1 MSAELY
7 NALLRGK
14 TTTTPSKRS
23 GLNMISLKEFL
34 YKYGE
39 ELYDY
44 YGEDFFV
51 EGDIQRW
58 LNDTH
63 EENKSRTII
72 LCMVDLS
79 ESDHHIV
86 TKKGI
91 KKKMRKAG
99 AIRRRRIK
107 HRYSYENP
115 MNRIHGY
122 IILTQEN
129 IRPYPER
136 KVISIPL
143 IVSSPFSDKRGIG
156 SDMMDIIIQLT
167 IDCKFDDIILEV
179 SNEYAWRAYEDDQS
193 ESESEEEYE
202 SESESEY
209 GSEEEFEEDWYPTE
223 EVLDIISHEL
233 WRKSMRK
240 ANGEDTPYYNIGE
253 DYVYS
258 CIKEYFNADDSV
270 YEEGKHTKHTQ
281 KRISEDPK
289 DNEYGGYWYQK
300 GKKSQM
306 RLMKFY
312 EKFGFIE
319 DPSIYLEWDCY
330 DKNPFPTMRRPIK

>member
-14 TTTTPSKRS
+14 TTTTPSQRS

-91 KKKMRKAG
+91 KKK
-99 AIRRRRIK
+99 
-107 HRYSYENP
+107 
-115 MNRIHGY
+115 
-122 IILTQEN
+122 
-129 IRPYPER
+129 
-136 KVISIPL
+136 
-143 IVSSPFSDKRGIG
+143 RG
-156 SDMMDIIIQLT
+156 
-167 IDCKFDDIILEV
+167 
-179 SNEYAWRAYEDDQS
+179 
-193 ESESEEEYE
+193 
-202 SESESEY
+202 
-209 GSEEEFEEDWYPTE
+209 
-223 EVLDIISHEL
+223 
-233 WRKSMRK
+233 
-240 ANGEDTPYYNIGE
+240 
-253 DYVYS
+253 
-258 CIKEYFNADDSV
+258 
-270 YEEGKHTKHTQ
+270 
-281 KRISEDPK
+281 
-289 DNEYGGYWYQK
+289 K
-300 GKKSQM
+300 G
-306 RLMKFY
+306 
-312 EKFGFIE
+312 
-319 DPSIYLEWDCY
+319 
-330 DKNPFPTMRRPIK
+330 